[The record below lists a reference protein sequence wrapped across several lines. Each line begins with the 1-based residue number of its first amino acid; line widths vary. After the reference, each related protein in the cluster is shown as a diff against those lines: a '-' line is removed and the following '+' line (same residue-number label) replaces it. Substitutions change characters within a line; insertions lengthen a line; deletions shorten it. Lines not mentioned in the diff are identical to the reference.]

1 MKLKAIFCSSLI
13 LIGLTACSG
22 GFNGAPEPEDIENAV
37 RGSFAITS
45 RRGASVYNLECERA
59 QEGRYICT
67 YRASGVQAT
76 FENCVI
82 KVGDTWRLERSRECL

>member
-1 MKLKAIFCSSLI
+1 MKRLFI
-13 LIGLTACSG
+13 LAALGLTACSG
-22 GFNGAPEPEDIENAV
+22 FDGTPKPEDIENAV
-37 RGSFAITS
+37 RGDFAITS
-45 RRGASVYNLECERA
+45 RRGASVYNLECEQA

-82 KVGDTWRLERSRECL
+82 KVGDSWRLERSRECL